1 MRLLKI
7 GRDAG
12 CDIVL
17 PSNKVSSLHAEIILK
32 DSGDII
38 LEDKGSRN
46 GTFVMN
52 QPITP
57 GKSVSIRRGDRIC
70 FADVELNWNQIPMP
84 EDNSAYVALY
94 GIGTHFDNDI
104 QISGATVSRYH
115 ATIKVGRDGKVY
127 LFDHSKNGT
136 TVDGKKVMPNN
147 PYRIKKSSA
156 VVCGGVPVNLS
167 TANIKWPTD
176 IMSYLKWLG
185 GAAAAILLLVGIG
198 MAIPHLT
205 PKNTF
210 SNNVKSI
217 EDCQRATTLV
227 YGEYLIDVKIKDD
240 PFVNLINGWPS
251 SWTFGIYKG
260 RLACAEL
267 EGVDVEPLGYYGTAF
282 FISEY
287 GEMGTN
293 RHVALPWEYL
303 DNDTKNSLK
312 ILMQKLQ
319 SNEFDMLLKRYLSQA
334 IEFGIISYDNAI
346 AYLELFRKCPF
357 EISGHM
363 AYMGV
368 ALTGSKISSKT
379 DFINCQVIVASP
391 NDEQDV
397 ALLRLNSPKT
407 PIEITR
413 WFAIENARLDEQ
425 TLRPQQEELT
435 TMGYPRGM
443 QIAFNS
449 SNRTECLPT
458 VHNTKVSKRPDANQF
473 QIQTVGEHGQSGSP
487 IIDKDYRL
495 VGVLYGGYEQSELTF
510 ACNIRH
516 LKELYDANKITV
528 FRE

>member
-46 GTFVMN
+46 GTYVMN
-52 QPITP
+52 QRIVP
-57 GKSVSIRRGDRIC
+57 GKSVSIRRGDKIS

-94 GIGTHFDNDI
+94 GIGTHFDNDV
-104 QISGATVSRYH
+104 QISGSTVSRYH
-115 ATIKVGRDGKVY
+115 ATVKVGRDGKVY

-136 TVDGKKVMPNN
+136 TVDGKKLMPHN

-156 VVCGGVPVNLS
+156 VVCGGVPVDLS
-167 TANIKWPTD
+167 RTVKWPTD
-176 IMSYLKWLG
+176 ITSYFKWIG
-185 GAAAAILLLVGIG
+185 GVAAAILLLVGIG
-198 MAIPHLT
+198 VLIPR
-205 PKNTF
+205 NT
-210 SNNVKSI
+210 SSHNVRSI
-217 EDCQRATTLV
+217 EDCQKATTLV
-227 YGEYLIDVKIKDD
+227 HGEYLIDVIIKDD
-240 PFVNLINGWPS
+240 PFVNLIDGWPS
-251 SWTFGIYKG
+251 SWTFGFYNG
-260 RLACAEL
+260 NLTCAEL
-267 EGVDVEPLGYYGTAF
+267 LGVEVEPLVYHGTAF
-282 FISEY
+282 FITEY

-293 RHVALPWEYL
+293 RHIALPWEYL
-303 DNDTKNSLK
+303 DNDIKSSLK
-312 ILMQKLQ
+312 ILMQELQ
-319 SNEFDMLLKRYLSQA
+319 NNKFDNFKQYLSQA
-334 IEFGIISYDNAI
+334 INYGVISYDTAI
-346 AYLELFRKCPF
+346 AYLELFRKCQF
-357 EISGHM
+357 EISGHIV
-363 AYMGV
+363 YMGV
-368 ALTGSKISSKT
+368 GLTGSKISSKT
-379 DFINCQVIVASP
+379 DFVNCQVIAASSKE
-391 NDEQDV
+391 EQDV

-407 PIEITR
+407 PVEITR

-435 TMGYPRGM
+435 TMGYPRGI
-443 QIAFNS
+443 QVAFNS

-495 VGVLYGGYEQSELTF
+495 VGVLYGGYEQSEMTF

-528 FRE
+528 FR